1 MGCMHPQKM
10 IRVRQ
15 EDTRTGIDEP
25 TAYSTCRERATN
37 QNNCDSWKSA
47 RKLSIILRILKD
59 LNGVFR
65 CYSKA

>member
-47 RKLSIILRILKD
+47 RKL
-59 LNGVFR
+59 
-65 CYSKA
+65 